1 MGELRCGQGDTSL
14 GRYVQRYGLAE
25 ACDDIQVVLRR
36 VALTQ
41 GRTQRVKVLTGT
53 GECTGGSLPTG
64 ITGIWG
70 PRRGSR
76 LH

>member
-1 MGELRCGQGDTSL
+1 M
-14 GRYVQRYGLAE
+14 GRYVRRYRLAE
-25 ACDDIQVVLRR
+25 ACDDIQAVLRR
-36 VALTQ
+36 VALAQ

-64 ITGIWG
+64 ITGVRG
-70 PRRGSR
+70 PQGGSG